1 MIKLFC
7 KRNNKHMFNGKPLY
21 HGFPRPLNGK
31 HDSAKKWINWGKPS
45 EIKEFTVENK
55 FTAYIFD
62 SVSVRGMSSKIPQV
76 ALYLKDEDVY
86 VRVDFRLD
94 GLIGILCNH
103 TVSKGKISVSVGL
116 RFSGSNYYVEE
127 IAKVPQLSGAGK
139 AIKKKPKIKPVIGQ
153 YYNLDA
159 NNISPFKQQY
169 LGTFTVAEGI
179 NFDPYGDISGKKYH
193 VFVTMLRTHTVVDCF
208 RSIPVN
214 IREQDEGIENDFT
227 KHTTI
232 TTEYGSLGQYY
243 FGNNV
248 AITLD
253 IHNKLLSFTDSNTIN
268 NDMFTCDANNSTFTD
283 IMKKYL

>member
-7 KRNNKHMFNGKPLY
+7 KRNNNDMFNGKPLY
-21 HGFPRPLNGK
+21 HGFPRPLDGK
-31 HDSAKKWINWGKPS
+31 HDSAKLWMNRGKPT
-45 EIKEFTVENK
+45 EVKEFTVDNN

-103 TVSKGKISVSVGL
+103 TVSKGKIGVSVGL
-116 RFSGSNYYVEE
+116 RFSGLNYYVEE
-127 IAKVPQLSGAGK
+127 IAKVPQLSGTGK

-214 IREQDEGIENDFT
+214 IREQDEGIEKDFT
-227 KHTTI
+227 KQASI
-232 TTEYGSLGQYY
+232 TTDRGTLGQYH
-243 FGNNV
+243 FGDNRE
-248 AITLD
+248 ITLD
-253 IHNKLLSFTDSNTIN
+253 IHDKRLSFTDTKSNNT
-268 NDMFTCDANNSTFTD
+268 NNSTFTD
-283 IMKKYL
+283 IIQNCFRKYK